1 MTSTNCHTHMNSLQ
15 PQKCQYEED
24 NVCATLPLL
33 RLNLIDNLCRKAWP
47 QPHFIDSFVMWMWY
61 LAEERCLLLAP
72 HAAIFS
78 SHIFEI
84 CPSPFVCLQT
94 HWSLGGGTSEFIRVI
109 TVNTAMCMCVFERLL
124 FFARWGAEW
133 SVWLECQPVQCAPL
147 TDGECSHA
155 HTHTVA
161 IRHAQSVSK
170 GPNQTYGKESVDTA
184 RHLQT
189 TRDDT
194 EQRNIIEWH
203 RGERWMVN
211 SGTQQRSLRLNANVV
226 ERLC

>member
-1 MTSTNCHTHMNSLQ
+1 MYYQRPYFHTWQQHDLNCHTHMNSLQ

-94 HWSLGGGTSEFIRVI
+94 HWSLGGDQRVHQSNYCQYRHVYVCIWTI
-109 TVNTAMCMCVFERLL
+109 TVLC
-124 FFARWGAEW
+124 
-133 SVWLECQPVQCAPL
+133 PL
-147 TDGECSHA
+147 RS
-155 HTHTVA
+155 
-161 IRHAQSVSK
+161 
-170 GPNQTYGKESVDTA
+170 ESEACD
-184 RHLQT
+184 
-189 TRDDT
+189 
-194 EQRNIIEWH
+194 
-203 RGERWMVN
+203 
-211 SGTQQRSLRLNANVV
+211 
-226 ERLC
+226 